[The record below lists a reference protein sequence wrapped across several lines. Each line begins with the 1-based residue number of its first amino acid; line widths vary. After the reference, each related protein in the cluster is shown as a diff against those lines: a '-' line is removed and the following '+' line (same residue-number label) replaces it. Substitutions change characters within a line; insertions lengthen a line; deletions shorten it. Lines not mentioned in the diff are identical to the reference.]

1 MLTLFWG
8 VDAETQTR
16 GGKRWGRSSMS
27 NAERG
32 FMVSILFI
40 FTRPIAPVC
49 IYKATKS
56 LNNFFMREEERRIYL
71 PAHLCSKLVP
81 RSLILIGCTHIRSQ
95 WTLWYLP
102 FQWQGSHG
110 SRARVAA
117 YGGSADPLKA
127 CPGATW
133 GNGGPLPPTLIIA
146 TGEGCQLQVNVGGLA
161 GHVPQAQ
168 VCCYPDHVINHHP
181 PTSPRL

>member
-95 WTLWYLP
+95 WMLWYLP

-133 GNGGPLPPTLIIA
+133 GNGGPLPQGASSSIEASTP
-146 TGEGCQLQVNVGGLA
+146 
-161 GHVPQAQ
+161 PQRVRKGVEAASDTYWLRELR
-168 VCCYPDHVINHHP
+168 VKGNM
-181 PTSPRL
+181 SGNS